1 MNKTTSFRI
10 GSKDILARAMATE
23 DITVEHRAD
32 AETAYFDVQSR
43 TLILPMWKDMSS
55 SMYDML
61 VGHEVSHALNTP
73 ADGWMDWVGE
83 SPMKKM
89 ILNVVEDARIERL
102 IKDAFPGIR
111 RDFAAGY
118 QSFYD
123 QDIFQIKNV
132 DLDDLSIIDRL
143 NLHFKIGLFNL
154 VTIQFA
160 ADEQQFVTR
169 MAETVTF
176 EDVMTLCQDLYDIL
190 PKEIKE
196 KDTELVESENGKP
209 TIVEMDEDGDGTL
222 ETGESEESGED
233 SDVSMED
240 DTDDGESAE
249 SKEGDPQAGK
259 MESDNLKYEDY
270 SNEVGQT
277 QKSFER
283 GVRELRDVDGRTTT
297 YHTLPNVNLDSIIVD
312 FPVIEKL
319 WNDLSTSDNT
329 GSSYYE
335 TNIREIAENSK
346 KRLHQF
352 QNQSKPIV
360 NHMVQQFQM
369 RQAADADKRT
379 EVAKTGILDTTSMIN
394 YRWSEDIFLKN
405 ESHTDGKN
413 HGIIIFLDW
422 SASMSRILDD
432 TVQQLLILVEFCR
445 KAGIPYEV
453 YAFSSN
459 AFVAGME
466 NCASLADKRQLMDNC
481 VQEQWIQK
489 DDSDVK
495 PHLFT
500 LLTFLSSRM
509 NTKQHK
515 TAVKNL
521 WNLSTSQT
529 HYYMPRPNMLDL
541 GSTPLNEAIVA
552 GMDIIPAFQKKT
564 GVQICNLI
572 LLTDGE
578 GHSINMHGTYNNDTH
593 TYSKSILRDKI
604 TKRTYTITN
613 ETGALIECL
622 RDRTGCNVIG
632 IRLHDS
638 NNLGYV
644 GYMMAQAADGTV
656 HDYKK
661 IENIQK
667 IYKKQKFVVLELGGY
682 NSFFVVQGNIKMEF
696 DALEN
701 LDDDA
706 SYTKIK
712 NAFIKGSNSK
722 KVSRTLATKIV
733 EIIA

>member
-123 QDIFQIKNV
+123 RDIFQIKNV

-154 VTIQFA
+154 VTIQFS

-176 EDVMTLCQDLYDIL
+176 EDVLTLCQDLYDAL

-233 SDVSMED
+233 SGVSMED

-259 MESDNLKYEDY
+259 MESGNLEYEDY

-283 GVRELRDVDGRTTT
+283 GVQELRDVDARTTT
-297 YHTLPNVNLDSIIVD
+297 YYTLPDVNLDSIIVD

-319 WNDLSTSDNT
+319 WNDIPTSSYD
-329 GSSYYE
+329 SSYYASNIKE
-335 TNIREIAENSK
+335 TTERNK

-379 EVAKTGILDTTSMIN
+379 EIAKTGILDTTTMIN

-422 SASMSRILDD
+422 SASMNRILDD

-459 AFVAGME
+459 VFVAGME
-466 NCASLADKRQLMDNC
+466 NCATHAERRQLMDNFA
-481 VQEQWIQK
+481 QEQWIQK

-509 NTKQHK
+509 NAKQHK

-521 WNLSTSQT
+521 WNLSIAQT
-529 HYYMPRPNMLDL
+529 QHYMPAPATLDL

-578 GHSINMHGTYNNDTH
+578 GHSINMHGIYNNDTY

-604 TKRTYTITN
+604 TKRTYTVTN

-638 NNLGYV
+638 NNLRYV
-644 GYMMAQAADGTV
+644 GNMMAQ

-661 IENIQK
+661 IENIQN

-682 NSFFVVQGNIKMEF
+682 TSFFVVQGNIKMEF

-712 NAFIKGSNSK
+712 NAFIKGSNNK